1 MSCHSNI
8 MIFKYFGAKQILSNH
23 QNCIVSIFSS
33 VQISSRVC
41 KGLIKIFSNNCQ
53 MNPRQI
59 SKLLFIILASHIF
72 SHAPHTHTHTHN
84 LLHAR
89 TQSISA
95 RFRGEQGCTYQRPSM
110 NRRRQQHVGSEWIRC
125 KSVRGKA
132 CFTWEKPAT
141 RHTCGVP

>member
-72 SHAPHTHTHTHN
+72 SHAPHTHTHTQPVTRSYTKH
-84 LLHAR
+84 LC
-89 TQSISA
+89 SI
-95 RFRGEQGCTYQRPSM
+95 
-110 NRRRQQHVGSEWIRC
+110 
-125 KSVRGKA
+125 
-132 CFTWEKPAT
+132 
-141 RHTCGVP
+141 